1 MTSVEDGNASIANR
15 HSPLAT
21 PKGPLSGV
29 RVLDLSRVLAGPWA
43 TQMLADLGAE
53 VIKIER
59 PGVGDDTRAWGP
71 PFTTKADGSKG
82 DAAYFLC
89 ANRGKKS
96 VELDLATPEGAQIIR
111 ELSKTCDVVVENFK
125 TGGLK
130 KYGLDHAALSAFNPK
145 LVYCSITGFGQDG
158 PDAHRAGYDYMIQ
171 AMGGLMSI
179 TGQPDGVPGAEPM
192 KVGVAVVDLFT
203 GLYASNAILAALM
216 HARATGQGQ
225 HVDIALFDVQ
235 AAMLANQATNWFVS
249 GKAPTR
255 MGNAHPNL
263 APYQPFPC
271 TDGMVV
277 IAVGNDGQFRALAAA
292 LGAPGL
298 GTDPRF
304 VTNALRIEHRAAM
317 TAELSALTAG
327 QTMHGLMTV
336 LEAAGVPCGPV
347 NTIDQVFTEPQAKHR
362 RLEVTQARADLST
375 PVRTVASPIRMSA
388 TPVIYNRPPPALGQ
402 DTDEVLGPLRSGR

>member
-1 MTSVEDGNASIANR
+1 MSDAASIPPAP
-15 HSPLAT
+15 SSY
-21 PKGPLSGV
+21 GPLHGV

-43 TQMLADLGAE
+43 TQTLADLGAE

-59 PGVGDDTRAWGP
+59 PGVGDDTRHWGP
-71 PFTTKADGSKG
+71 PFTTTAEGTPG

-96 VELDLATPEGAQIIR
+96 VELDIATPDGAEAVR
-111 ELSKTCDVVVENFK
+111 RLAATCDVVVENFK

-130 KYGLDHAALSAFNPK
+130 TYGLDYASLAAVNPK

-179 TGQPDGVPGAEPM
+179 TGQPDGAPGAEPM

-203 GLYASNAILAALM
+203 GLYASNAILAALW
-216 HARATGQGQ
+216 HARASGEGQ

-263 APYQPFPC
+263 APYQPFSC
-271 TDGMVV
+271 TDGRVI
-277 IAVGNDGQFRALAAA
+277 IAVGNDGQFRALCAA
-292 LGAPGL
+292 LGLEVEG
-298 GTDPRF
+298 RF
-304 VTNALRIEHRAAM
+304 ATNALRVAEREALGALIAAK
-317 TAELSALTAG
+317 TEG
-327 QTMHGLMTV
+327 FTMQGLMQA

-347 NTIDQVFTEPQAKHR
+347 NTIDQVFAEPQAIHR
-362 RLEVTQARADLST
+362 GLTVEQTRPDLAD
-375 PVRTVASPIRMSA
+375 PVRTVASPIRLSK
-388 TPVIYNRPPPALGQ
+388 TPVRYDAPPPRLGQ
-402 DTDEVLGPLRSGR
+402 DTEAVLGALKTEG